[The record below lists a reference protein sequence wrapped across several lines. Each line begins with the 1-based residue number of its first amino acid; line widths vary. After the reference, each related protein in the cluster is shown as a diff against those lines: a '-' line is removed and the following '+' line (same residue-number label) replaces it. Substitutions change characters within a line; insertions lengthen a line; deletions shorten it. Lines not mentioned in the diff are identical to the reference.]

1 MELGNYTYRNK
12 HYPYIKKLIYT
23 NLGQFPELKHDRKH
37 VKPWGYPITTS
48 WPGEIESSHNYLK
61 QEPIGMA
68 AKTHE
73 NN

>member
-1 MELGNYTYRNK
+1 MV
-12 HYPYIKKLIYT
+12 HM
-23 NLGQFPELKHDRKH
+23 NLGQFPVLKHDRKH
-37 VKPWGYPITTS
+37 VKPWGYPIITS
-48 WPGEIESSHNYLK
+48 WPGEIEPLHKYLK